1 MRESGLPGG
10 QKTPQKKKKSKHGLV
25 PPLLCACVCVC
36 ETEMPVGMD
45 QNGKEKTEDQT
56 ETKKTKKKKTAHVH
70 YYRAANSLSFFFH
83 FFVVSS
89 SLPLFFIVL
98 RFFCV
103 GVLLG
108 RGSIHA
114 FFHVGPGD
122 PGQFCPVCPGGT
134 TIIVVVNVSFLKK
147 LSGTACT
154 YFRYSWIGRIY

>member
-1 MRESGLPGG
+1 M
-10 QKTPQKKKKSKHGLV
+10 
-25 PPLLCACVCVC
+25 PPLLCECVCVC
-36 ETEMPVGMD
+36 VTEMPVGMD

-70 YYRAANSLSFFFH
+70 YYRAANSLSFFF
-83 FFVVSS
+83 FFIFSSFRRRSLSS
-89 SLPLFFIVL
+89 SSSCV
-98 RFFCV
+98 FFCV